1 MPTSATGQAVD
12 TLIRVGVHPLLKQHG
27 FARKSR
33 TWNRAS
39 GDVVHVVNI
48 QGSQASFGE
57 DAEFYVNTGVFAP
70 ALWGATRDTP
80 PPPFVSEPE
89 CHLRERLDPPDPG
102 ADRWRLSIRD
112 DPATEKTPLV
122 QALEHTTL
130 PFFAQFASLLDVRD
144 YLRRAPSDPPRL
156 ELAMA
161 EALLGDPQAARN
173 LFDAFVAARPRS
185 RDHIDTLKR
194 RLDL

>member
-1 MPTSATGQAVD
+1 M
-12 TLIRVGVHPLLKQHG
+12 
-27 FARKSR
+27 
-33 TWNRAS
+33 
-39 GDVVHVVNI
+39 
-48 QGSQASFGE
+48 
-57 DAEFYVNTGVFAP
+57 
-70 ALWGATRDTP
+70 
-80 PPPFVSEPE
+80 
-89 CHLRERLDPPDPG
+89 RERLNPPDPG

-173 LFDAFVAARPRS
+173 LFDAFVAARPGVVTTSTRS
-185 RDHIDTLKR
+185 SVASICEANKAAERVGFEPTKVF
-194 RLDL
+194 